1 LKTAVHNEQ
10 HRSDNLLKVTELL
23 SAINKLAV
31 NESNQDKVVES
42 GALDSY
48 ALLLETESSKDEQFA
63 VAQGLWTL
71 ASHCPDNVLQHRRC
85 VDGIRSDQTDL
96 LTYERMEFAKPN
108 VCTFIRRLS
117 SALKKI
123 LLIPCSG
130 RKSEIGNVCVCA
142 RVCM

>member
-85 VDGIRSDQTDL
+85 VDGIR
-96 LTYERMEFAKPN
+96 LTY
-108 VCTFIRRLS
+108 LS
-117 SALKKI
+117 TIK
-123 LLIPCSG
+123 
-130 RKSEIGNVCVCA
+130 R
-142 RVCM
+142 